1 MSEIDVQA
9 KKNID
14 TRFKSKWKESDIK
27 KHNIRAALKN
37 ERKNRE
43 DATFLGSDYK
53 KSTPKSDSLNKELRK
68 VHKTQKRVGKKW
80 DRLDEHGIWSKKNR
94 KGSSDAAYE
103 KRKLKYMGV
112 YRDKKGG
119 EVLDAPKGYSTKS
132 KRDKFNAAWA
142 KRQKKQGGGIA
153 LRGLGR
159 AFLKGGK
166 V

>member
-53 KSTPKSDSLNKELRK
+53 KSTPKSDSLNKARRKEL
-68 VHKTQKRVGKKW
+68 KTQKFIDKHEEHIEKK
-80 DRLDEHGIWSKKNR
+80 GA
-94 KGSSDAAYE
+94 DAPMVRME
-103 KRKLKYMGV
+103 KDKLKYMGV

-119 EVLDAPKGYSTKS
+119 EVLEAPKGAWTKT
-132 KRDKFNAAWA
+132 KKDTFKTAWD
-142 KRQKKQGGGIA
+142 KRQKKQGGGAA

>member
-1 MSEIDVQA
+1 MSEIDVQS
-9 KKNID
+9 KKNVS
-14 TRFKSKWKESDIK
+14 TALTSAYKKSKIKE
-27 KHNIRAALKN
+27 HNIKAALKN

-53 KSTPKSDSLNKELRK
+53 KSTPKSDSLNKARRKEL
-68 VHKTQKRVGKKW
+68 KTQKFIDKHEEHIEKK
-80 DRLDEHGIWSKKNR
+80 GA
-94 KGSSDAAYE
+94 DAPMVRME
-103 KRKLKYMGV
+103 KDKLKYMGV

-119 EVLDAPKGYSTKS
+119 EVLEAPKGAWTKT
-132 KRDKFNAAWA
+132 KKDTFKTAWD
-142 KRQKKQGGGIA
+142 KRQKKQGGGAA

>member
-9 KKNID
+9 KKNVD
-14 TRFKSKWKESDIK
+14 TALSSNWKKSEIK

-37 ERKNRE
+37 EKKNRP
-43 DATFLGSDYK
+43 DTWIGKKLGYSHTGSTK
-53 KSTPKSDSLNKELRK
+53 KSKSLSKEMGK
-68 VHKTQKRVGKKW
+68 VHKTQKAIDRVW
-80 DRLDEHGIWSKKNR
+80 DRIDKHGDKYAGYAVQKDHLKK
-94 KGSSDAAYE
+94 
-103 KRKLKYMGV
+103 MGV

-119 EVLDAPKGYSTKS
+119 QVLEAPKGGWTQTET
-132 KRDKFNAAWA
+132 AAW
-142 KRQKKQGGGIA
+142 KKRQKERQKKQGGGIA